1 MNKNIEIFHEYSTK
15 FEENFSHF
23 LPEIPENF
31 AEKSLSYGNKS
42 LTYGAIASELEFF
55 SAYPMTPA
63 STILTEVVNSKKVKY
78 LQAEDEIAVI
88 NAAL

>member
-1 MNKNIEIFHEYSTK
+1 MKILKDFDD
-15 FEENFSHF
+15 FGRNFQSDLLPD
-23 LPEIPENF
+23 LPENSEP
-31 AEKSLSYGNKS
+31 KKLSYGNRVIA
-42 LTYGAIASELEFF
+42 YGAIASGLEFY

-63 STILTEVVNSKKVKY
+63 SSILTENIDSKKVPY